1 MCFRDFI
8 VEQVKDE
15 MRFQMTTGERSIQ
28 EMKDRIDAVNILYQ
42 KENEE
47 YNELFNTF
55 NRRKETQNLREG
67 ELKAVIARK
76 MADVDEIKTNLAN
89 MKHQKQRL
97 YEKKQLLA
105 EEVSTASED
114 YDSNHNYYKL
124 EKNRINEL
132 DKQITEKLAENDKLR
147 KRISELST
155 RKTVDTAKEL
165 QDSSQATAS
174 PAQPATSKCASC
186 EIF

>member
-1 MCFRDFI
+1 
-8 VEQVKDE
+8 

-28 EMKDRIDAVNILYQ
+28 EMKDRIDAVNDLYQ

-132 DKQITEKLAENDKLR
+132 DKQISEKLLENDKLR
-147 KRISELST
+147 KRISELSA
-155 RKTVDTAKEL
+155 RKSTDSGKEL
-165 QDSSQATAS
+165 EGNTAT
-174 PAQPATSKCASC
+174 PTRTMEQPTQGKCATC

>member
-1 MCFRDFI
+1 
-8 VEQVKDE
+8 
-15 MRFQMTTGERSIQ
+15 
-28 EMKDRIDAVNILYQ
+28 MKDRIDAVNVLYQ

-105 EEVSTASED
+105 EDVSSASED

-132 DKQITEKLAENDKLR
+132 DKQITEKLAENDKLK
-147 KRISELST
+147 KRISELNT
-155 RKTVDTAKEL
+155 RKSVETAKEL
-165 QDSSQATAS
+165 EDSTQTQTRIADTDQKNCANC
-174 PAQPATSKCASC
+174 QKCV
-186 EIF
+186 IF

>member
-1 MCFRDFI
+1 
-8 VEQVKDE
+8 
-15 MRFQMTTGERSIQ
+15 MTTGERSIQ

-165 QDSSQATAS
+165 EDTSQSATR